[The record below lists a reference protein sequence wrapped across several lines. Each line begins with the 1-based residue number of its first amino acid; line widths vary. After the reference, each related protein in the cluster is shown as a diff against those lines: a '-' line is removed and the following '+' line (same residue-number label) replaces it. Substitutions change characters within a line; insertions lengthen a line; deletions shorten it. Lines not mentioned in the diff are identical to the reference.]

1 MPPLGSNKKG
11 LIKFFLAYF
20 GDGEG
25 SAGAVV
31 VYESIHQHE
40 RDKCVSIEDF
50 LDLFYDR
57 AFEDY
62 LAYEGPERLAR
73 ERRLVVHQSTVKAE
87 SAAGRDAPSNARH
100 VTFSERLAGV
110 SSATGESHAE
120 GNHAGFDDDSRTGL
134 LLTSLGLPCHQ
145 RPLL

>member
-1 MPPLGSNKKG
+1 MVRVDASSAPRSYCCTVHRYALIFLQPASGCDYVMPPLGSNKKG

-50 LDLFYDR
+50 LDLFYD
-57 AFEDY
+57 
-62 LAYEGPERLAR
+62 
-73 ERRLVVHQSTVKAE
+73 
-87 SAAGRDAPSNARH
+87 
-100 VTFSERLAGV
+100 
-110 SSATGESHAE
+110 
-120 GNHAGFDDDSRTGL
+120 
-134 LLTSLGLPCHQ
+134 
-145 RPLL
+145 